1 MDPNPLH
8 ILILAAGAS
17 SRMGARDKLL
27 EPVDGVPL
35 LTRLAAEALR
45 SGCPTTVVLPPDR
58 PLRQEALAGLPVRQV
73 IALHARDGMAESL
86 KSGLLDLPEAADV
99 LLVLA
104 DLPEIGAEDLMAMIR
119 AHAAHPERIIRAT
132 SQAGMPGHPVLFPAR
147 LRPALLRLKGD
158 QGARDILRTEADQ
171 ILPLPLPGSRAVTD
185 LDTPED
191 WAAWRALR
199 GG

>member
-1 MDPNPLH
+1 
-8 ILILAAGAS
+8 
-17 SRMGARDKLL
+17 
-27 EPVDGVPL
+27 
-35 LTRLAAEALR
+35 
-45 SGCPTTVVLPPDR
+45 
-58 PLRQEALAGLPVRQV
+58 
-73 IALHARDGMAESL
+73 
-86 KSGLLDLPEAADV
+86 
-99 LLVLA
+99 
-104 DLPEIGAEDLMAMIR
+104 
-119 AHAAHPERIIRAT
+119 
-132 SQAGMPGHPVLFPAR
+132 MPGHPVLFPAR